1 MAGPFSAVG
10 GWRRLF
16 PDLGLLLLHSGVATE
31 EKSVS
36 SHVPTDYHLVFRVLG
51 FGT

>member
-1 MAGPFSAVG
+1 MAGPFSVAR
-10 GWRRLF
+10 GWKRLF
-16 PDLGLLLLHSGVATE
+16 LDLGLLLLHGGVATE

-36 SHVPTDYHLVFRVLG
+36 SHVPTEYHLVFGVLG